1 MTLSTDSSTEYP
13 CEIYERWKGLD
24 LKMLPIDRTDIRILC
39 ELRDNARMSNSEI
52 AKKLNVTE
60 ATVRR
65 RIKNLIE
72 KGIILRFSIHIDYR
86 LIENTV
92 KAYVHVKTV
101 TDKLDK
107 VVQHLTNHN
116 RVVAVYRV
124 TGEYDLLVVAL
135 FVGISFQS
143 IGAAVD
149 RVFKDR
155 FIARVMSAGVIVAVV
170 VYFLPELMF
179 SGEAQIKPII
189 ANPAAY
195 GVMMLLASSVGGTR
209 LECLAE
215 GSVF

>member
-1 MTLSTDSSTEYP
+1 MIRFDALLHQFYPFSVSFKYGKPVGGPGIIMASDELSPESP

-92 KAYVHVKTV
+92 KAYIHVKTV

-135 FVGISFQS
+135 FVGMTELQE
-143 IGAAVD
+143 
-149 RVFKDR
+149 
-155 FIARVMSAGVIVAVV
+155 FIDTFLKMDGIKETDTQIVMSAHKGVPWTGI
-170 VYFLPELMF
+170 
-179 SGEAQIKPII
+179 
-189 ANPAAY
+189 
-195 GVMMLLASSVGGTR
+195 
-209 LECLAE
+209 
-215 GSVF
+215 

>member
-1 MTLSTDSSTEYP
+1 MDSVSSKYDLPVWGEPKGPQMTSTMTETP
-13 CEIYERWKGLD
+13 CELYERWKGLD

-39 ELRDNARMSNSEI
+39 ELRDNARMSNSQI

-72 KGIILRFSIHIDYR
+72 KGIIMRFSIHIDYR

-92 KAYVHVKTV
+92 KAYIHVKTV

-135 FVGISFQS
+135 FVGMTELQE
-143 IGAAVD
+143 
-149 RVFKDR
+149 
-155 FIARVMSAGVIVAVV
+155 FIDTFLKMDGIRETDTQIVMSAHKGVPWTGI
-170 VYFLPELMF
+170 
-179 SGEAQIKPII
+179 
-189 ANPAAY
+189 
-195 GVMMLLASSVGGTR
+195 
-209 LECLAE
+209 
-215 GSVF
+215 

>member
-1 MTLSTDSSTEYP
+1 MFSVTVNRINALLRAFCVDSVRFKYAEDIGGTGITVTGTDLSTESP

-92 KAYVHVKTV
+92 KAYIHVKSV

-135 FVGISFQS
+135 FVGMTELQE
-143 IGAAVD
+143 
-149 RVFKDR
+149 
-155 FIARVMSAGVIVAVV
+155 FIDTFLKMDGIKETDTQIVMSAHKGVPWTGI
-170 VYFLPELMF
+170 
-179 SGEAQIKPII
+179 
-189 ANPAAY
+189 
-195 GVMMLLASSVGGTR
+195 
-209 LECLAE
+209 
-215 GSVF
+215 

>member
-1 MTLSTDSSTEYP
+1 MFLFAINRINVLLRTFCVDSVSFKYSKGIGGAGITVDSTDLTTGSP

-92 KAYVHVKTV
+92 KAYIHVKTV

-135 FVGISFQS
+135 FVGMTELQE
-143 IGAAVD
+143 
-149 RVFKDR
+149 
-155 FIARVMSAGVIVAVV
+155 FIDTFLKMDGIKETDTQIVMSAHKGVPWTGI
-170 VYFLPELMF
+170 
-179 SGEAQIKPII
+179 
-189 ANPAAY
+189 
-195 GVMMLLASSVGGTR
+195 
-209 LECLAE
+209 
-215 GSVF
+215 

>member
-1 MTLSTDSSTEYP
+1 MTSAPSTGQP

-24 LKMLPIDRTDIRILC
+24 LKMLPIDRTDILILC
-39 ELRDNARMSNSEI
+39 ELRENARMSNSEV

-92 KAYVHVKTV
+92 KAYIHVKTV
-101 TDKLDK
+101 TDKLDM
-107 VVQHLTNHN
+107 VVRHLTDHN

-135 FVGISFQS
+135 FVGMTELQE
-143 IGAAVD
+143 
-149 RVFKDR
+149 
-155 FIARVMSAGVIVAVV
+155 FIDTFLKTDGIKETDTQIVMSAHKGVPWTGI
-170 VYFLPELMF
+170 
-179 SGEAQIKPII
+179 
-189 ANPAAY
+189 
-195 GVMMLLASSVGGTR
+195 
-209 LECLAE
+209 
-215 GSVF
+215 